1 MHLSLF
7 LTHPADFPE
16 YAYAAQ
22 AFPHLTLTLIEP
34 TGHIS
39 TPITTE
45 ETFSAN
51 ATLRALACAPLAP
64 GQIVVAEDSGL
75 FVRGLGGA
83 PGTRSDH
90 YADDHHFP
98 GSGTRDQRNIACVLD
113 RAKKLRYRDVS
124 YVCSLAAVRD
134 GTLLAIGTGEV
145 EGRLLDPPSPHPGQG
160 YDPIFEVPELGMSMA
175 EVDPE
180 TRIRTSHR
188 GRALV
193 DLVRRLQRN
202 RL

>member
-1 MHLSLF
+1 MHLYLV
-7 LTHPADFPE
+7 LTNPAHFPE
-16 YAYAAQ
+16 YAHAAH
-22 AFPHLTLTLIEP
+22 AFPHLSLTLLQPPADLPNPAINQ
-34 TGHIS
+34 
-39 TPITTE
+39 
-45 ETFSAN
+45 ETFSGN
-51 ATLRALACAPLAP
+51 ATLRAQAYAPLAP

-75 FVRGLGGA
+75 FVRGLAGA

-90 YADDHHFP
+90 YADDEHFLGP
-98 GSGTRDQRNIACVLD
+98 GTRDQRNIACVLD
-113 RAKKLRYRDVS
+113 RARKLRYRDVS

-134 GTLLAIGTGEV
+134 GALLAIGTGEV

-193 DLVRRLQRN
+193 DLIRRLQLN
-202 RL
+202 HL